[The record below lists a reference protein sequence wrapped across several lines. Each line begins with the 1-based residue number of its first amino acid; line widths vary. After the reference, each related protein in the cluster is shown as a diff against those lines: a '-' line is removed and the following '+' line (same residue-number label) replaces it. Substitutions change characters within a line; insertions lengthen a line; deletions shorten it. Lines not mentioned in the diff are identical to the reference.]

1 MSSESLLEAATSYVA
16 SLDGKAR
23 TGAQSEV
30 NRFVRWYGANRPAA
44 TLRGHDV
51 SLYGEELGQAT
62 DEAKRRAEHVR
73 GFLSFLKK
81 KGITSTSLAPHLRL
95 RKNTKSVKA
104 GSTQERKTVE
114 LTADGHAALKQE
126 VETLKEQRP
135 HVREE
140 IRKAMLDKD
149 FRENAPLDAAKD
161 KQAHLESR
169 IREIEETL
177 KHAEI
182 VEKRRVDAGSQVHIG
197 CTVGITNLVS
207 GAELRYTIVGS
218 NEGNAAVGKIS
229 NASPIG
235 SALIGG
241 TVGDEVEVSIPAGT
255 LRLRIESIEG

>member
-23 TGAQSEV
+23 VVAQAEV

-44 TLRGHDV
+44 DLRGHDV
-51 SLYGEELGQAT
+51 SVYGEELGPAT
-62 DEAKRRAEHVR
+62 DDAKRRAEQVR
-73 GFLSFLKK
+73 NFLSFLKK
-81 KGITSTSLAPHLRL
+81 KGITSSSLAPHLRL
-95 RKNTKSVKA
+95 RKSTKSVKA
-104 GSTQERKTVE
+104 GSNQERKAIE
-114 LTADGHAALKQE
+114 LTADGHQALQQE
-126 VETLKEQRP
+126 LESLKEQRP

-140 IRKAMLDKD
+140 IRTAMLDKD

-182 VEKRRVDAGSQVHIG
+182 VEKRKEDAGSQVHIG
-197 CTVGITNLVS
+197 CTVGVTNLGS
-207 GAELRYTIVGS
+207 GVELRYTIVGS
-218 NEGNAAVGKIS
+218 NEGNAAAGRIS

-235 SALIGG
+235 NALIGG
-241 TVGDEVEVSIPAGT
+241 SVGDEVVISVPAGT